1 MPTITVATI
10 AGDAVTASS
19 NGTIDPTEWAN
30 AQLATP
36 TLPTITGSCTS
47 ADGQTV
53 TVTINGKNY
62 TTTVATGGA
71 WSITLPKADVLALN
85 NGNTYKIVASVTNAA
100 GNTASDNDNA
110 LDALLT
116 TPDVPTVFNL
126 RTSSTTPTV
135 SGLARHADGS
145 SLVDGDTI
153 TIVLKGV
160 TTTATVSSSATG
172 TNTTGVSYNKT
183 TKTWSLDTSK
193 ISFGLTSPSTNS
205 LAVTT
210 VINGVSKTD
219 ISSNELLI
227 NSTAPTIA
235 LNTVSMDNI
244 INNAEHNQALWV
256 TGTTNAEVGST
267 VTLTGLDGTTR
278 SAVVIAGT
286 TNNTFSFSVA
296 QADVSAFTSSITS
309 FTAQATVTNSFGVS
323 ASANKVVTVDI
334 TAPNINSAASVAQN
348 ENIAAATVVYTA
360 TTTDVS
366 GISYRLSGTDATKFD
381 IDSATGKV
389 TIKAS
394 PNFEAKS
401 SYSFNVIAT
410 DLAGNTS
417 TKAVTLTINN
427 LDEVAPIFTS
437 GMTAKINENVT
448 ANTQVVYTAVAVDT
462 DFIAPNTSS
471 SATFSLKSTGDA
483 ASFSINSTTG
493 AVTFKDSGNYEVKKI
508 YTFTVIATDAGGNTV
523 EKTVT
528 MRVADLNEAPTGVAD
543 TATAKEAG
551 GLANATAGTTPSGNV
566 LTNDSDVDALNVI
579 SVKDIKAGTT
589 GTVTTVSSNGTKVVG
604 SFGTL
609 TISTNGSYTYSVN
622 NTNAAV
628 QALNTTSTAL
638 VDSFTYSVKD
648 RAGLSTTATLNVSVT
663 GANDAPI
670 VSTAIGRTT
679 ATEGIA
685 YSLQANGISDVDNST
700 LTYTAGLSSG
710 AALPSWLTFNA
721 TTRTFSGT
729 PTLGAAGSYS
739 IKVTASDGSLS
750 VSDTFVISVATGNRA
765 PVLTDKVLTL
775 ANVNTS
781 NVYIAPVGAVGSLV
795 STLVTGVTDT
805 NTSNAK
811 GIAITTVD
819 TTKGT
824 LWFSTNGGTT
834 WSTVGA
840 VSSTSALLLGA
851 DTDNRLYY
859 QPISNTIPSTIASAF
874 TLRAWDG
881 TSGTEGTKVDTT
893 VTGGMSAFSTATD
906 TVAVTIATAAVAPIS
921 LNSTSLVINGE
932 TSSNYSGY
940 SVSNAGDVNGDGYDD
955 LIVGA
960 YSADP
965 TSRTDAGK
973 SYVVFG
979 SANNAAIN
987 LSAVAA
993 GTGGFVIN
1001 GAATSDQSG
1010 YSVSNLG
1017 DMNGDGLADLLVG
1030 ARYGSSTNVGYAY
1043 VVYGK
1048 TNTTAI
1054 DLTAVAAGTGGFVIK
1069 GTSANDYAGTSVSS
1083 AGDVNGDGIVDLIVG
1098 APYAQVSASFPDAG
1112 RTYVVFGKANNTAV
1126 DLSTVASGT
1135 GGFVINGVAT
1145 SDYTGT
1151 SVSSAGDV
1159 NGDGLADVIV
1169 GGYGSGAAGLAYVVF
1184 GKTTTAAVTLP
1195 SATATTFAG
1204 GFAIKGVSSN
1214 DDAGYAVSNAGDVN
1228 GDGLADLL
1236 VGARNADLTSASLN
1250 SGKAYVVFGKSNT
1263 TTVNLSTVALGTGG
1277 YVLNGPTANA
1287 QAGLSLSYAGDIN
1300 GDGLA
1305 DTIIGAPNAS
1315 SYSGKTYVAY
1325 GKNTTTAISLSNIEK
1340 GIGGFVV
1347 NGYSSYDYSG
1357 TSVTYAGDINGD
1369 GFDDLAVG
1377 VYGANVGSVSD
1388 AGKSYILFG
1397 GKQLGAIVDYVG
1409 TTAADTQTGTTASE
1423 YFAAG
1428 DGNDTLIGNGGAD
1441 VMMGGKGNDIFVLNA
1456 TNVTSLQSKFGLGGN
1471 TTLLST
1477 IDGGTGLDM
1486 IQLAGGANLDL
1497 TLVSNVGGATP
1508 DGTSRITSI
1517 ERIDLATDT
1526 AANTV
1531 KLALKDV
1538 IDMAGD
1544 NLFNSTNTTAVS
1556 GTGIGASVAKHQVM
1570 ITGTALDTA
1579 NITLASWT
1587 ISNTIVAFE
1596 GHNYVV
1602 YNANSS
1608 VAAQLLI
1615 DQAIVNTSGHVL

>member
-1 MPTITVATI
+1 M
-10 AGDAVTASS
+10 
-19 NGTIDPTEWAN
+19 
-30 AQLATP
+30 
-36 TLPTITGSCTS
+36 
-47 ADGQTV
+47 
-53 TVTINGKNY
+53 
-62 TTTVATGGA
+62 
-71 WSITLPKADVLALN
+71 
-85 NGNTYKIVASVTNAA
+85 
-100 GNTASDNDNA
+100 
-110 LDALLT
+110 
-116 TPDVPTVFNL
+116 
-126 RTSSTTPTV
+126 
-135 SGLARHADGS
+135 
-145 SLVDGDTI
+145 
-153 TIVLKGV
+153 
-160 TTTATVSSSATG
+160 
-172 TNTTGVSYNKT
+172 SYNKT

-193 ISFGLTSPSTNS
+193 FSFGLANPSTNS
-205 LAVTT
+205 LSVTT

-219 ISSNELLI
+219 ISSNELII

-235 LNTVSMDNI
+235 LNTVSVDNI
-244 INNAEHNQALWV
+244 INNAEHNQALWI
-256 TGTTNAEVGST
+256 TGTTNAEVGSN

-278 SAVVIAGT
+278 SAVVIAGAVS
-286 TNNTFSFSVA
+286 NTFIFSLA
-296 QADVSAFTSSITS
+296 PADVTAFTDSITS

-323 ASANKVVTVDI
+323 ASANKAVTVDI
-334 TAPNINSAASVAQN
+334 TPPNINSAASVAQN

-366 GISYRLSGTDATKFD
+366 GITYRLSGTDATKFD
-381 IDSATGKV
+381 IDATTGKV
-389 TIKAS
+389 SIKAS

-401 SYSFNVIAT
+401 SYSFNVTAT

-427 LDEVAPIFTS
+427 LDEVAPSFTS
-437 GMTAKINENVT
+437 GMTAKVDENVT
-448 ANTQVVYTAVAVDT
+448 ANTRVVYTAVATDT
-462 DFIAPNTSS
+462 DFNAPSTSS
-471 SATFSLKSTGDA
+471 SVSYSIKNSGDG
-483 ASFSINSTTG
+483 ASFSVNSSTG
-493 AVTFKDSGNYEVKKI
+493 AVTFKDSANFEVKKT
-508 YTFTVIATDAGGNTV
+508 YTFTVIATDAAGNTA

-528 MRVADLNEAPTGVAD
+528 MNVADLNEAPTGVND

-551 GLANATAGTTPSGNV
+551 GIANATAGTTPTGNV

-579 SVKDIKAGTT
+579 SIKDIKAGTT
-589 GTVTTVSSNGTKVVG
+589 GAVTTVSSNGTKVVG

-609 TISTNGSYTYSVN
+609 TISANGTYSYTVN

-648 RAGLSTTATLNVSVT
+648 KAGLSSTATLNVSVT

-670 VSTAIGRTT
+670 VSTAIGKTT

-685 YSLQANGISDVDNST
+685 YSLQANGFSDVDNST
-700 LTYTAGLSSG
+700 LTYTATLSTG
-710 AALPSWLTFNA
+710 AALPSWLTFN
-721 TTRTFSGT
+721 TSTRTFSGT
-729 PTLGAAGSYS
+729 PTLGSAGSYS
-739 IKVTASDGSLS
+739 VKVTASDGSLS
-750 VSDTFVISVATGNRA
+750 VSDIFTINVATGNRA
-765 PVLTDKVLTL
+765 PVLTDKVLAM
-775 ANVNTS
+775 ANVDTS

-795 STLVTGVTDT
+795 STLVTGVTDV
-805 NTSNAK
+805 NTTNAK
-811 GIAITTVD
+811 GIAITTID

-824 LWFSTNGGTT
+824 LWFSTNGGST

-840 VSSTSALLLGA
+840 VSNTSALLLGA
-851 DTDNRLYY
+851 DADNRLYY
-859 QPISNTIPSTIASAF
+859 QPIANTIPSTIASAF

-881 TSGTEGTKVDTT
+881 TSGTEGTKVDTS
-893 VTGGMSAFSTATD
+893 VTGGLSAFSTTTD
-906 TVAVTIATAAVAPIS
+906 TVSVTVATPAVAPIS
-921 LNSTSLVINGE
+921 LNSTSFVINGE

-960 YSADP
+960 YAADP

-979 SANNAAIN
+979 TANNAAIN
-987 LSAVAA
+987 LSAVAQ

-1001 GAATSDQSG
+1001 GAAASDQSG

-1017 DMNGDGLADLLVG
+1017 DMNGDGLADLLIG
-1030 ARYGSSTNVGYAY
+1030 ARYASSSNVGYAY

-1054 DLTAVAAGTGGFVIK
+1054 DLTAVEAGNGGFVIK
-1069 GTSANDYAGTSVSS
+1069 GTSTSDYAGTSVSS

-1098 APYAQVSASFPDAG
+1098 APYAEVTTTLPNSG
-1112 RTYVVFGKANNTAV
+1112 RSYVVFGKANNTAV
-1126 DLSTVASGT
+1126 NLSAIATGT
-1135 GGFVINGVAT
+1135 GGFVINGVAN
-1145 SDYTGT
+1145 SDYTG
-1151 SVSSAGDV
+1151 SAVSSAGDV
-1159 NGDGLADVIV
+1159 NGDGLADLIV

-1184 GKTTTAAVTLP
+1184 GKATTAAVSLP
-1195 SATATTFAG
+1195 TATATTFAG
-1204 GFAIKGVSSN
+1204 GFAIKGVTSG
-1214 DDAGYAVSNAGDVN
+1214 DDAGYSVSNAGDVN

-1236 VGARNADLTSASLN
+1236 VGARNADLTTAALN
-1250 SGKAYVVFGKSNT
+1250 SGKAYVVFGKT
-1263 TTVNLSTVALGTGG
+1263 TTSTVSLSSVAAGSGG
-1277 YVLNGPTANA
+1277 YVLNGPTANG

-1315 SYSGKTYVAY
+1315 TYAGKTYVAY
-1325 GKNTTTAISLSNIEK
+1325 GKSTTTAISLSNIEK

-1377 VYGANVGSVSD
+1377 VYGSNVGSVVD

-1428 DGNDTLIGNGGAD
+1428 DGNDTLIGNGGSD

-1456 TNVTSLQSKFGLGGN
+1456 SNGTALQSKFNTSGNN

-1477 IDGGTGLDM
+1477 IDGGTGIDT
-1486 IQLAGGANLDL
+1486 IQVTGGMSLDL
-1497 TLVSNVGGATP
+1497 TLISNVDAGTP
-1508 DGTSRITSI
+1508 DGTSRISSI
-1517 ERIDLATDT
+1517 ERIDLGTDT

-1531 KLALKDV
+1531 KLTMKDV
-1538 IDMAGD
+1538 IDMSGE

-1556 GTGIGASVAKHQVM
+1556 GTGIGTSVAKHQVM

-1579 NITLASWT
+1579 NIALASWT
-1587 ISNTIVAFE
+1587 NSNTVVAFE

-1615 DQAIVNTSGHVL
+1615 DQAIVNAAGHVL